1 MTKLTLILTAF
12 ALTALARPAI
22 ALSADAAIDKLV
34 AGQRAFAA
42 DMYAQLKSQPGN
54 LMLSPYS
61 IQQALAMTY
70 AGAAGATA
78 NQMAAA
84 LRFEECRGDL
94 HPAFAALSQSLKPIE
109 REGREPFTL
118 EIANSLW
125 GEKGLNFKESFQAVI
140 RDHYGGGLEG
150 VEFSRDPE
158 SARSRINNWVSER
171 TRERIVDLFPSGTI
185 HSDTRLVL
193 ANAIYMKGAWRHPF
207 QEYATKSEDF
217 HLLDGGTAQTA
228 MMNQTERFAYAET
241 GGVQIVQLPYDGG
254 SVAMLI
260 ALPKAGEFAEYEG
273 KLDAKRLAGLS
284 SDLEPVKVRLTMP
297 RFEFSAGF
305 ALAEPLAQLGMRDAF
320 SASHAD
326 FSGMTDDARLKID
339 AVVHKAFIRVD
350 EKGTEAAAATG
361 VSVGV
366 TSMPPPEKIVEM
378 RIDRPFVFVI
388 QDTKTGA
395 VLFMGR
401 VVDPRT

>member
-1 MTKLTLILTAF
+1 MTKLTLILAAS
-12 ALTALARPAI
+12 ALTALDRPAI
-22 ALSADAAIDKLV
+22 ASSDEAAIDKLV
-34 AGQRAFAA
+34 TGQRAFAA

-78 NQMAAA
+78 DQMAAA
-84 LRFEECRGDL
+84 LRFEDCRGDV
-94 HPAFAALSQSLKPIE
+94 HPAFATLTESLQPVE
-109 REGREPFTL
+109 REGSEPFTL

-140 RDHYGGGLEG
+140 KDHYGGGLET

-171 TRERIVDLFPSGTI
+171 TRERIQDLFPSGTI

-193 ANAIYMKGAWRHPF
+193 ANAIYMKGAWRHKF
-207 QEYATKSEDF
+207 EEYATKSEDF
-217 HLLDGGTAQTA
+217 HLLDDGAVKTP
-228 MMNQTERFAYAET
+228 MMNQTERFLYAET
-241 GGVQIVQLPYDGG
+241 GGVQIVQLPYEGG
-254 SVAMLI
+254 PVAMLI
-260 ALPKAGEFAEYEG
+260 ALPKAGEFTEYES
-273 KLDAKRLAGLS
+273 KLDAKRLA
-284 SDLEPVKVRLTMP
+284 DLAADLKPVKVRLTMP

-305 ALAEPLAQLGMRDAF
+305 SLAEPLVQLGMRDAF
-320 SASHAD
+320 TANHAD

-339 AVVHKAFIRVD
+339 AVVHKTFIRVD

-388 QDTKTGA
+388 QNTKTGA